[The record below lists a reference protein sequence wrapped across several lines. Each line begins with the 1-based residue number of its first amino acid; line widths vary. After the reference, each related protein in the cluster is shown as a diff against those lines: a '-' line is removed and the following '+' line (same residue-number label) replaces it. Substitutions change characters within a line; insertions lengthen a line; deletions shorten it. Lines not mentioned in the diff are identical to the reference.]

1 MGRAEAFPTGAT
13 NKGNVII
20 SKTFVQV
27 NHGRVIQVHYGDE
40 FRRSAASAPAI
51 LPVTAPRITEVA
63 PV

>member
-1 MGRAEAFPTGAT
+1 MGRAEAFPTDIT
-13 NKGNVII
+13 VKGNVLI

-27 NHGRVIQVHYGDE
+27 SHGRVIQLHYGEE